1 MQLQKRCMML
11 FFAFLLFCSMSV
23 TVYAHKA
30 PDTSKEGSIMVTMTY
45 ENKAVPGGM
54 LTLYK
59 VGNVKEEDGNY
70 SFVLTDDFADSH
82 VSLENIQSDQLAKT
96 LATFASDKKM
106 TGTTKKIENDG
117 SVTFP
122 NLELGLYLLV
132 QTDAASGYHSAD
144 PFLVSVPMYEDGTY
158 LYDVDGT
165 PKVELEKRPTPTT
178 PSSPTTPSIPTL
190 PQTGQLNWPI
200 PILAI
205 LGLMMFSVG
214 WILRFGRKRDNYE
227 K

>member
-1 MQLQKRCMML
+1 ML
-11 FFAFLLFCSMSV
+11 FLTLLLLCSMSM
-23 TVYAHKA
+23 TAYAHEV
-30 PDTSKEGSIMVTMTY
+30 PDTSRGGSITITMTY
-45 ENKAVPGGM
+45 ENKAVPGGT
-54 LTLYK
+54 LTLYR
-59 VGNVKEEDGNY
+59 VGTVAEDDGNY
-70 SFVLTDDFADSH
+70 SFALTGEFTGSHADLTDPSSPD
-82 VSLENIQSDQLAKT
+82 LAKS
-96 LATFASDKKM
+96 LAQYVSNQKLAGM
-106 TGTTKKIENDG
+106 TEIIGNDG
-117 SVTFP
+117 KVSFSD
-122 NLELGLYLLV
+122 LELGLYLLV